1 MEPSESPKRDKEWDP
16 VRFPAFVQLWSHHN
30 QMQLQWPAVIIG
42 TTLLFLA
49 YIVVGKSEKI
59 ACVSKWG
66 HDKDLQFIVG
76 LPMFLTG
83 LSLMVMLY
91 LMYRARLIMTRLEG
105 QIDEIE
111 RGRVLVA
118 FTDINHPKRGVSG
131 TKLIWFFMLF
141 FLAMPMLAFGALF
154 GLGPVLS
161 IIPLSIIVLIA
172 GGIWVHTKA
181 KA

>member
-1 MEPSESPKRDKEWDP
+1 MMATETFFRKNKEDGGSGNHDWLLWN
-16 VRFPAFVQLWSHHN
+16 VR
-30 QMQLQWPAVIIG
+30 
-42 TTLLFLA
+42 
-49 YIVVGKSEKI
+49 
-59 ACVSKWG
+59 
-66 HDKDLQFIVG
+66 
-76 LPMFLTG
+76 LPRCSTPE
-83 LSLMVMLY
+83 
-91 LMYRARLIMTRLEG
+91 AKKC
-105 QIDEIE
+105 
-111 RGRVLVA
+111 
-118 FTDINHPKRGVSG
+118 KRGVSG